1 MTAPTSTCS
10 TIGRETCLDLF
21 RVQPGIPM
29 ERVLGEISVLLG
41 CIRHLSTEAEIEGD
55 LVAGSAARI
64 LSDMAKA
71 LANDLARGMERPGR
85 G

>member
-1 MTAPTSTCS
+1 MTEAPTPFATVGS
-10 TIGRETCLDLF
+10 ETCLELF

-41 CIRHLSTEAEIEGD
+41 CIRHLSTEAEMEGD

-71 LANDLARGMERPGR
+71 LANDLERGMSRAGR
-85 G
+85 